1 MKLDRKKML
10 LISFML
16 FSLFFGAGN
25 LIFPPHFASS
35 FPHLRDF
42 SFFAL
47 QS

>member
-25 LIFPPHFASS
+25 L
-35 FPHLRDF
+35 F
-42 SFFAL
+42 SRLF
-47 QS
+47 